1 MEMEYDNTMVY
12 EFLIKE
18 CKTKPELWDEFGT
31 GLMEHTSDVDFWDV
45 ISKMVNL
52 CILYCS

>member
-1 MEMEYDNTMVY
+1 MEYDNTMVY

-18 CKTKPELWDEFGT
+18 CKTMPELWDEFGT